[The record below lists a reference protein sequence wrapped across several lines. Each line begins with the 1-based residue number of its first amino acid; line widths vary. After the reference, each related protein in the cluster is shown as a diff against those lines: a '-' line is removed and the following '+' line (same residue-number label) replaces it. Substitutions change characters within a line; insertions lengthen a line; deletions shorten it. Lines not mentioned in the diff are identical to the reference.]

1 MDTTT
6 LSVIKI
12 YDTQVEFRWH
22 DIDHDIRYGPG
33 LVKSILYQSTYVI
46 TTAVYR
52 EMNAD
57 EISRALAATLSP
69 DLKQRRAAESLLK
82 NYRAVAGFSTLLLQ
96 LARSCELT

>member
-1 MDTTT
+1 M
-6 LSVIKI
+6 K
-12 YDTQVEFRWH
+12 
-22 DIDHDIRYGPG
+22 
-33 LVKSILYQSTYVI
+33 
-46 TTAVYR
+46 
-52 EMNAD
+52 AD

>member
-33 LVKSILYQSTYVI
+33 LVKSILYQS
-46 TTAVYR
+46 TAVYR